1 MRSYT
6 QFQPNLTLTNEE
18 YNTTVLCHIF
28 SDGRQPLVE
37 ARSYIVALGYYLV
50 HGDQGKKYPSVT
62 NFNASLINNGIN
74 KRFYSGD
81 YIDLETLYE
90 IQDAAPPNSKRQR
103 ITTWLIDTLINPS
116 SLSVNLTQNIINSCP
131 FTDNPTIEP
140 PQHTTKTEEVKL
152 IFDQLSALFAR
163 LQTIIAT

>member
-90 IQDAAPPNSKRQR
+90 IQDTAPLNSKRQR
-103 ITTWLIDTLINPS
+103 ITTWLIDELTNPS
-116 SLSVNLTQNIINSCP
+116 SLSVNLTQNIITTCP
-131 FTDNPTIEP
+131 LTDTPVIEP
-140 PQHTTKTEEVKL
+140 PNNIGKTEEVKL
-152 IFDQLSALFAR
+152 IFDQLSALFNQ
-163 LQTIIAT
+163 LQTILTA